1 VSGAKS
7 DERQGKWLARL
18 TELEAGPRDGASA
31 GRVEARVATN
41 SRSAP
46 AAVTFAAVIP
56 VSSSPAPVA
65 ATPPVAQ
72 RPAPTGAWMSAATRA
87 LLEDQEAASDAA
99 LASAPP
105 GATPQSHAP
114 IEITAEP
121 GDVIPD
127 PVGAQITAPMPV
139 STLPRVHRLPV
150 VIEQPIR
157 SGQIVYAEETDLIV
171 LAGVNPGAQIMADGN
186 IHIYGALRG
195 RANAGVKGAADAR
208 IFCQKFDPELVGID
222 AAFLGAEDLPSAQ
235 IGKAVQV
242 ILRDGRCVVIPLP

>member
-1 VSGAKS
+1 
-7 DERQGKWLARL
+7 
-18 TELEAGPRDGASA
+18 
-31 GRVEARVATN
+31 
-41 SRSAP
+41 
-46 AAVTFAAVIP
+46 
-56 VSSSPAPVA
+56 
-65 ATPPVAQ
+65 
-72 RPAPTGAWMSAATRA
+72 MSAATRA